1 MSLWCKREDL
11 SSNPE
16 NLFTKLTVI
25 ILNAS
30 DPSDG
35 DLRQE
40 NEWGLLAA
48 SYLRFDERHC
58 LKRIR
63 QRMVEQDP

>member
-48 SYLRFDERHC
+48 VYLRFDERHC
-58 LKRIR
+58 LKRISR
-63 QRMVEQDP
+63 EW